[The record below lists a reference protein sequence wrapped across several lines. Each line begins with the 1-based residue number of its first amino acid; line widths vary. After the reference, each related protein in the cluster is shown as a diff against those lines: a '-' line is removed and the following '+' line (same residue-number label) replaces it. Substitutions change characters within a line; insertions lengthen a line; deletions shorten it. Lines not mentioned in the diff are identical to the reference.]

1 MITNNKVKPP
11 HNTKNGITKL
21 LNIILIVFPPLFYIY
36 IIS

>member
-1 MITNNKVKPP
+1 MITNNKVNPP

-21 LNIILIVFPPLFYIY
+21 VNIILMLPPIFYIS